1 MKNIPFSGLNVIA
14 GILIGIGGV
23 GMNTTDKMP
32 DKLYYEVC
40 LGIGLIIFVI
50 YVVMKMLER
59 RENKSN

>member
-1 MKNIPFSGLNVIA
+1 
-14 GILIGIGGV
+14 
-23 GMNTTDKMP
+23 MNTTDKMP